1 MRTLESL
8 MRKSKQLENDYKN
21 ANNDIKVM
29 IQNIFNAC
37 FRFGLNDTQTIFM
50 IEQALEPIHNDIML
64 KLI

>member
-8 MRKSKQLENDYKN
+8 MKKSKQLENDYRN
-21 ANNDIKVM
+21 ANDDIKVM